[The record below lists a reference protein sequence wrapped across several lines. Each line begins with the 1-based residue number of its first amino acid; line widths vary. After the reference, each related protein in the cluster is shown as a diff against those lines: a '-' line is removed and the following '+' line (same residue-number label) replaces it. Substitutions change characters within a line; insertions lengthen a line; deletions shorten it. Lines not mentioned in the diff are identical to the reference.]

1 MKIINPDT
9 ITSPASNYSQGVAV
23 DATSRRVL
31 VSGQCGVT
39 ADGEIL
45 SGTSAQLR
53 QAFKNV
59 IAVVEEAGLSRK
71 HIVKVSVFLVSKDDI
86 GLYREIRDEMLEGH
100 TCASTLLIVSALAHP
115 DWTCEIEAEACA

>member
-1 MKIINPDT
+1 MD
-9 ITSPASNYSQGVAV
+9 SA
-23 DATSRRVL
+23 SRRVL

-59 IAVVEEAGLSRK
+59 IAVVEDAGLSK
-71 HIVKVSVFLVSKDDI
+71 QHIAKLSVFLVSTDDI

-115 DWTCEIEAEACA
+115 DWTCEIEAEATLG